1 MAVNHNMSAK
11 QFEAEMSRWATVHVP
26 RIGKAV
32 HSAVTKAVYE
42 GIVQK
47 TPVLT
52 GRARGNW
59 FPSTGSPSEE
69 VGERRFGGSTTG
81 EPVTA
86 AEKSMIKTVTD
97 KLEALPLGQS
107 PAFVTNNLD
116 YIQLLEDGYSPKS
129 PPAAMVQGT
138 IINTLDGL
146 KIDIVPKGQ

>member
-1 MAVNHNMSAK
+1 MAANHNMSPK
-11 QFEAEMSRWATVHVP
+11 QFEAEMRRWANTHVP
-26 RIGKAV
+26 KIGKAV
-32 HSAVTKAVYE
+32 HKAVTKAVYD
-42 GIVQK
+42 GIVTK

-59 FPSTGSPSEE
+59 YASLGAPSEQ
-69 VGERRFGGSTTG
+69 VGENTFGGSITG

-97 KLEALPLGQS
+97 QLEGLPLGQS

-116 YIQLLEDGYSPKS
+116 YILRLEQGYSPKS
-129 PPAAMVQGT
+129 PANAMVQNT

-146 KIDIVPKGQ
+146 KVTIVPRGQ

>member
-1 MAVNHNMSAK
+1 MAANHNMSAK
-11 QFEAEMSRWATVHVP
+11 QFEAEMRRWAVVHAP
-26 RIGKAV
+26 KIGKAV
-32 HSAVTKAVYE
+32 HKAVTKAVYE
-42 GIVQK
+42 GILTK

-59 FPSTGSPSEE
+59 FPTIAVPSEE
-69 VGERRFGGSTTG
+69 VGERRFGGTLTG

-97 KLEALPLGQS
+97 QLEALPLGQS
-107 PAFVTNNLD
+107 SAFVTNNLD
-116 YIQLLEDGYSPKS
+116 YISRLEDGYSPKS

>member
-1 MAVNHNMSAK
+1 MAANHNMKAH
-11 QFEAEMSRWATVHVP
+11 QFEAEMRRWAQKHVP

-32 HSAVTKAVYE
+32 HKAVTKAVYE
-42 GIVQK
+42 GIVKK

-59 FPSTGSPSEE
+59 FASMGAPSEE
-69 VGERRFGGSTTG
+69 VGERLFGGTTTG

-97 KLEALPLGQS
+97 QLEALPLGQS

-116 YIQLLEDGYSPKS
+116 YISRLEDGHSPKS
-129 PPAAMVQGT
+129 PPKAMVRGT